1 MTKERPGD
9 IELPSRLKRH
19 HRPAVS
25 PACPAASPTEAASEA
40 QTPASSVVEA
50 RAPASSVAE
59 ACVPASSVAEAR
71 APRRRRLHSA
81 PKPAPKL
88 VPTPALAKGAGVEA
102 QEPAV
107 QPSADCAA
115 ESTTEPVSSG
125 SVLSGVGRHILKAG
139 AIALLAATT
148 IVVPLFG
155 LLTAESSVTLPVKRL
170 SGTHGGATWV
180 ESFDPNLQK
189 ASVDASAGAAPLT
202 RVRSPLLATACLPAN
217 AADGTRNIVHR
228 EQVFWPL
235 APGTFEIVSGFS
247 WRISPISGQ
256 LLLHEGVDM
265 AGPAGTPISS
275 VASGTV
281 VEVDENSRSGAYVV
295 IEHRTE
301 EGEAYY
307 SAYLHQYRNEIL
319 VNVGDTVTAG
329 QRIGAVGNNGW
340 STGPHLHFEI
350 RNAQQTA
357 IDPIPFMEE
366 IGAVYIGEEC
376 S

>member
-25 PACPAASPTEAASEA
+25 PASRAPSPTEAASEA
-40 QTPASSVVEA
+40 RVPASCEVEA
-50 RAPASSVAE
+50 R
-59 ACVPASSVAEAR
+59 VPR
-71 APRRRRLHSA
+71 HRRRQPA
-81 PKPAPKL
+81 PKP
-88 VPTPALAKGAGVEA
+88 VPTPALAEGAAAEA
-102 QEPAV
+102 QESAV
-107 QPSADCAA
+107 QPSADSAA
-115 ESTTEPVSSG
+115 EPATQPATEPDSSG
-125 SVLSGVGRHILKAG
+125 SVLSGAGRHILKAG
-139 AIALLAATT
+139 AITLLAATT

-189 ASVDASAGAAPLT
+189 ASLDASAGAAPLT